1 MAMKDNV
8 TAICIGSDGCGL
20 SNAQPIELG
29 FAKIGVHPHPSKRY
43 DGHQWR
49 ASRDLLT
56 DLDSP
61 LGDDA
66 CDRCNDMHM
75 TAPDRR
81 ATVIG
86 DGRQPRRV
94 GGNDGALP
102 LCVHRLILALTPD
115 QT

>member
-1 MAMKDNV
+1 MRISDWSSDVCSSDLAARRQSDYMAMKDNV
-8 TAICIGSDGCGL
+8 TAIFIGSDGCGL

-66 CDRCNDMHM
+66 CDRCNDKIG
-75 TAPDRR
+75 R
-81 ATVIG
+81 AHV
-86 DGRQPRRV
+86 
-94 GGNDGALP
+94 
-102 LCVHRLILALTPD
+102 
-115 QT
+115 